1 MAATAKAIVVAPDAE
16 TIIIADTPILQLRDE
31 YIIVKVHSVALNPAD
46 WKRIVWDNLDPGT
59 KIGCDYSGVVE
70 KVGASVSNFKQGDR
84 VAGFVHGG
92 DQTNHNNGAFGDY
105 IEVKA
110 ALQIKIPDSLSF
122 EQAATLGVGIVTC
135 GQGLYQSLKLPL
147 PGSPATESFPILIYG
162 GSTAT
167 GVLGIQYAKAS
178 GLTVITTASP
188 ANFEYLK
195 SLGADA
201 VFDYRSPTCGADIRA
216 FTKNKL
222 KHAWDLSNGELICT
236 AALSDAEPSMY
247 GVTNMPQTEIST
259 LNPKVTGPLMTTA
272 YDATGEDS
280 MLMGQKVPG
289 KQDGLEFASMFF
301 ELSGKLLEDGK
312 LVPITPTVNSTGSG
326 LEGVIKGF
334 EVLKAG
340 KISATKLVYTL

>member
-16 TIIIADTPILQLRDE
+16 TMIIADAPVLQLRDE
-31 YIIVKVHSVALNPAD
+31 YMIVKVHSVALNPAD
-46 WKRIVWDNLDPGT
+46 WKRVVWDTLDPGT

-70 KVGASVSNFKQGDR
+70 KVGAKVSNFKQGDR

-110 ALQIKIPDSLSF
+110 ALQIKIQDSLSF

-188 ANFEYLK
+188 SNFEYLK

-201 VFDYRSPTCGADIRA
+201 VFDYRSPTCGSDIRA

-236 AALSDAEPSMY
+236 AALSDTEPSVY

-289 KQDGLEFASMFF
+289 KPEGLEFMSMFF
-301 ELSGKLLEDGK
+301 KLSRKLLEEDK
-312 LVPITPTVNSTGSG
+312 LVPIKPTVNSTGNG

>member
-1 MAATAKAIVVAPDAE
+1 MITQRHTAEAFTDIS
-16 TIIIADTPILQLRDE
+16 LQ
-31 YIIVKVHSVALNPAD
+31 
-46 WKRIVWDNLDPGT
+46 
-59 KIGCDYSGVVE
+59 
-70 KVGASVSNFKQGDR
+70 
-84 VAGFVHGG
+84 
-92 DQTNHNNGAFGDY
+92 
-105 IEVKA
+105 
-110 ALQIKIPDSLSF
+110 
-122 EQAATLGVGIVTC
+122 

-188 ANFEYLK
+188 SNFEYLK

-236 AALSDAEPSMY
+236 AALSDAEPSVY

-301 ELSGKLLEDGK
+301 ELSRKLLEDGA
-312 LVPITPTVNSTGSG
+312 LIPIKPTVNSTGSG